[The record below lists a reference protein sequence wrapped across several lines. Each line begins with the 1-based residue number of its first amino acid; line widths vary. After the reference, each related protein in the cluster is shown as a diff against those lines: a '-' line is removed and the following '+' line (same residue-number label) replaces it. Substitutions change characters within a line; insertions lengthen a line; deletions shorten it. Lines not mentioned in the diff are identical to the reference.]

1 MPLGLGGGIA
11 ANYGLMARF
20 EHEITSPGLWRDKS
34 SSHSMKKSRIDT
46 RLFIHVPNEAINP
59 LPVEWPI
66 SIFPRCQSR

>member
-34 SSHSMKKSRIDT
+34 SSHSMKNLGLILDS
-46 RLFIHVPNEAINP
+46 LFMCLMKP
-59 LPVEWPI
+59 LI
-66 SIFPRCQSR
+66 LFR